1 MWGPDVCHHYIVLGV
16 ILENTNIVELT
27 GRILPELAHN
37 LRSLG
42 QRGAGGLATVL
53 TRALAL
59 TSNLVSHT
67 LTHALCCCVDF
78 FAVVLMSFMGLFCTR
93 PILPIESLK
102 SLPQAYSL

>member
-27 GRILPELAHN
+27 GGILPELAPN

-59 TSNLVSHT
+59 TSNLVAETNSDT
-67 LTHALCCCVDF
+67 QPACRSLTTCC
-78 FAVVLMSFMGLFCTR
+78 S
-93 PILPIESLK
+93 
-102 SLPQAYSL
+102 